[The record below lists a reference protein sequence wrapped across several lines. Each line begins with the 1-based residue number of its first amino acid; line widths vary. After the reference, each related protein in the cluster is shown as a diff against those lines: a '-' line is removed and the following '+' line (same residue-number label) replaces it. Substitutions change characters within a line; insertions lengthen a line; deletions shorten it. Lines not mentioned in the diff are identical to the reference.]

1 LGRALR
7 EGRAAVKD
15 ALAANQAALASRRSS
30 PRVHKPAVQAAVAAI
45 DARLG
50 ERQSPYAE
58 RIKLQQA
65 HLNLPPLPTTTIGS
79 FPQTAEIRHA
89 RSDFKAG
96 RLDEAG
102 YRAAMRR
109 EIERSVREQEALGL

>member
-1 LGRALR
+1 VLGRALR

-50 ERQSPYAE
+50 ERQSPYVVRAE
-58 RIKLQQA
+58 KQSAWLKL
-65 HLNLPPLPTTTIGS
+65 PL
-79 FPQTAEIRHA
+79 
-89 RSDFKAG
+89 
-96 RLDEAG
+96 
-102 YRAAMRR
+102 Y
-109 EIERSVREQEALGL
+109 